1 MTDAPARGTSTTAVG
16 GRRHADFSRAVL
28 DDLYRYR
35 PKRLPV
41 ARLLWLV
48 TGILGGHRFYLG
60 RTVTGLIM
68 LFTGGGALIWWI
80 IDAFLLR
87 GMVGAYNDE
96 QATRERS
103 GLPPIAL
110 DFMPSARGSPLGRWP
125 GWAAKR
131 SGRRRLA
138 GDLLVLITAGA
149 ALGGA
154 TARTGNFEGLTAI
167 LALIAI
173 TNLGARWE
181 TLAHLPLLQSLDR
194 WSHRLRLFYHVNDP
208 GGPLSLLVR
217 PVIGPYLAIFRK
229 KARAEV
235 KLYLE
240 LGAVFVIVFTLL
252 DLLEAGLVSGGG
264 FGIDAGVLI
273 GDMVSTFVTVYA
285 FAAPIGATLTT
296 HLLLE
301 KKDFVL
307 WALSG
312 VSLLALGAGLIGG

>member
-1 MTDAPARGTSTTAVG
+1 MARGG
-16 GRRHADFSRAVL
+16 HADFSRAVL
-28 DDLYRYR
+28 EDLYKYR
-35 PKRLPV
+35 PKRLVV
-41 ARLLWLV
+41 AWPLWLA
-48 TGILGGHRFYLG
+48 TGVLGGHRFYVG
-60 RTVTGLIM
+60 RTGTGLLM

-80 IDAFLLR
+80 IDAFRLKR
-87 GMVGAYNDE
+87 MIGAYNAE
-96 QATRERS
+96 QAQRERS

-110 DFMPSARGSPLGRWP
+110 DFMPPARGEPLGRWP
-125 GWAAKR
+125 AWATKR
-131 SGRRRLA
+131 SGRARLLA
-138 GDLLVLITAGA
+138 DVLVLITAGA
-149 ALGGA
+149 ALGGT
-154 TARTGNFEGLTAI
+154 TARTGNFEGMLAI

-173 TNLGARWE
+173 TNLGARWD
-181 TLAHLPLLQSLDR
+181 TLAHLPLLRSLDR

-208 GGPLSLLVR
+208 GGPLSLLFR
-217 PVIGPYLAIFRK
+217 PVLGLYWAVFRK

-240 LGAVFVIVFTLL
+240 LGAVFVILFTLL
-252 DLLEAGLVSGGG
+252 DLLEAGLISGGG

-273 GDMVSTFVTVYA
+273 ADMANTFVTVYA

-312 VSLLALGAGLIGG
+312 VSLAALAMGLLGG